1 MKIKNWIL
9 VLFFVIPT
17 LLFAND
23 YDHEPFHWDEKPV
36 IHKLDSIYDKES
48 AVIIEEFYR
57 EEYIYNDHGGIDNYK
72 TVHKIVRVN
81 DDKAIERFNKVYISM
96 GDVVSVVDIK
106 ARSIAKEGTIIEVD
120 KNNIKVM
127 EKNENNGT
135 YKIFAI
141 DGLEKGSEVEYYYIL
156 KKEPAYFG
164 REYMQNDIPI
174 IHSRIEVI
182 SPETILFKA
191 KSYNNFP
198 ALKDTVMKSK
208 HFLTAEFSKIKGLH
222 EEEYASYTSNLMR
235 VESKLDRN
243 LEKDDKELLTWQ
255 DAAQSI
261 YKRVYLSYQSPNK
274 KIDNIIKKELHLDK
288 MDETAKIKAIENYI
302 KTNYVLKEESGEG
315 LGNLDNII
323 KNKYASVAGMVKLF
337 GAFFTQAD
345 IKHELVLTT
354 DRKELLF
361 DKDFESW
368 NFLENY
374 LFYFP
379 AEDKFISPTDFSY
392 RYPLVPFLWT
402 ENDGLFIKKVVMGNY
417 SMGYGEVKH
426 IASQDADVNFNN
438 HDITIKFNDDL
449 SDATM
454 HVKRSLG
461 GLEGMQIQPYYNLVA
476 EDKRKETV
484 ESLLKESEKDA
495 KLSNQKVKNTDQ
507 NISPFYQPV
516 IIEGDLQ
523 GTGFLD
529 KAGNNYLFKL
539 GMLIGPQSQL
549 YEEKKRE
556 NPIMNDYNRRYDR
569 DIVFNIPKGYKIK
582 NISDLNMDVYHE
594 KDGKRDYSFTSKYKI
609 DGDKVIIRVE
619 EFYKTIFSPL
629 TDFES
634 FRKVINASADFN
646 KITLVFEKE

>member
-1 MKIKNWIL
+1 MKIKNRIL
-9 VLFFVIPT
+9 VLFFVFPT
-17 LLFAND
+17 LLYAND
-23 YDHEPFHWDEKPV
+23 YDHEPFHWDAKPV

-72 TVHKIVRVN
+72 TIHKIVRVN

-106 ARSIAKEGTIIEVD
+106 ARSISKEGAIIEVD

-141 DGLEKGSEVEYYYIL
+141 DGLEKGSEVEYYYTL
-156 KKEPAYFG
+156 KKDPVYFD

-174 IHSRIEVI
+174 MHSRIEII
-182 SPETILFKA
+182 SPETVLFKA
-191 KSYNNFP
+191 KSYNNYP
-198 ALKDTVMKSK
+198 ALTDTLIKNK
-208 HFLTAEFSKIKGLH
+208 HFLFAELSGIKDLH
-222 EEEYASYTSNLMR
+222 EEEYSSYTSNLMR
-235 VESKLDRN
+235 VESKLDKN
-243 LEKDDKELLTWQ
+243 TEKENKELLTWQ

-274 KIDNIIKKELHLDK
+274 KIDNIIHKELHFDK
-288 MDETAKIKAIENYI
+288 ANEMTKIKMIENYI
-302 KTNYVLKEESGEG
+302 KTNFVLKEESGEG
-315 LGNLDNII
+315 LNNLDNIV
-323 KNKYASVAGMVKLF
+323 KNKYASFSGMVKLF
-337 GAFFTQAD
+337 AAFFTQSN

-354 DRKELLF
+354 DRKGLPF

-368 NFLENY
+368 NYLENY

-379 AEDKFISPTDFSY
+379 AEDKFISPNDFTY
-392 RYPLVPFLWT
+392 RYPLIPFLLT
-402 ENDGLFIKKVVMGNY
+402 ENDGLFIKMVSLGNY
-417 SMGYGEVKH
+417 NVGYGEVKH
-426 IASQDADVNFNN
+426 IPALDADVNFNN

-449 SDATM
+449 SDAIM

-461 GLEGMQIQPYYNLVA
+461 GLEGMQIQPYYNLVTD
-476 EDKRKETV
+476 DKRKETI

-495 KLSNQKVKNTDQ
+495 KLSNAKIINTDQ

-549 YEEKKRE
+549 YEEKKRQ
-556 NPIMNDYNRRYDR
+556 NPIMNEYNRRYDR
-569 DIVFNIPKGYKIK
+569 DIVFNIPNGYKIK
-582 NISDLNMDVYHE
+582 NLNDINMDVYHE
-594 KDGKRDYSFTSKYKI
+594 SDGKRDYSFTSKYKI
-609 DGDKVIIRVE
+609 DGDKVIVRVE
-619 EFYKTIFSPL
+619 EFYKSIYSPL
-629 TDFES
+629 KDFEA